1 MSDSSNF
8 ESDTVFPKRIFAREP
23 ARPTL
28 PPIVEVPARAPPE
41 RDASDYAPRRPAPND
56 AKLLTALADTLS
68 QQTQSDAL
76 RMTAQCIFDLRF
88 HDLIE
93 LCTRAIG
100 KNEAK
105 LKVEPYDLATG
116 LSGWA
121 IEQLARKDE

>member
-1 MSDSSNF
+1 MSDSS

-23 ARPTL
+23 ARPAL

-56 AKLLTALADTLS
+56 TKLLTALASQLS
-68 QQTQSDAL
+68 QPGETSAL
-76 RMTAQCIFDLRF
+76 RLTAQDIFDLRF

-93 LCTRAIG
+93 LCTNAIS
-100 KNEAK
+100 KNASK
-105 LKVEPYDLATG
+105 LNIEPYDLATG
-116 LSGWA
+116 LSAWA